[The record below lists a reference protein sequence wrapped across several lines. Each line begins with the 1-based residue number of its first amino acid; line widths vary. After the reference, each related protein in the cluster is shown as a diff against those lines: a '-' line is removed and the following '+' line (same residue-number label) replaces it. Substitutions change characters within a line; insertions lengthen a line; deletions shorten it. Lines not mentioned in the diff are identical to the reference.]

1 MSISLEEVIPF
12 VCEVVANAQIIDL
25 HTLMSLRDHGV
36 AQQRAVYLPLPRGRV
51 PADLEKQAGLIWK
64 HLFVDRSPASDAC
77 RGVLTTATYWPKQ
90 PRVEASPS
98 FYSRMAQALTR
109 QTWRSVPT
117 NGSSVRDDDQRSV
130 SKLEE
135 ARLLLGDTA
144 TTTPLRA

>member
-25 HTLMSLRDHGV
+25 HTLIPRPYSG
-36 AQQRAVYLPLPRGRV
+36 RAKLYSK
-51 PADLEKQAGLIWK
+51 EKQAGLIWK